1 MITLKIN
8 KATTQDYYIKTIIV
22 QCMKLK
28 LKMSMNI
35 LAAIKKCL
43 ILVIIQPSQKYYYD
57 LHKLF
62 IGKTKDETGDAAIE
76 EFVRL
81 KPKMYQ
87 LFVDGNIERKKAKSV
102 IRSVFEKINSQ

>member
-1 MITLKIN
+1 MYKFHY
-8 KATTQDYYIKTIIV
+8 DYIKNKYGNDSRLLFTGSDSLIYETK
-22 QCMKLK
+22 MKI
-28 LKMSMNI
+28 SMNI

-81 KPKMYQ
+81 KPKMY
-87 LFVDGNIERKKAKSV
+87 
-102 IRSVFEKINSQ
+102 

>member
-1 MITLKIN
+1 
-8 KATTQDYYIKTIIV
+8 
-22 QCMKLK
+22 
-28 LKMSMNI
+28 MSMNI

-62 IGKTKDETGDAAIE
+62 IGKTKDEMGDAAIE

-81 KPKMYQ
+81 KPKMY
-87 LFVDGNIERKKAKSV
+87 
-102 IRSVFEKINSQ
+102 